1 MTDYLKKKKKCQA
14 NKRSEE
20 RNDGNRWGN
29 KQSESKRKEWLYR
42 HGRWIPYKPKA
53 IFFRSL
59 FSFSPCSCVWSSRT
73 IVFSTCESLLS
84 GSHPFCWWKRRV
96 GYKQDAM
103 GLVIT
108 LVFDFQR
115 WRWLFYCRLLP
126 SIFSCVHKRGTPTSV
141 FRCIELLS
149 CQHPRVLTWIFMIG
163 WQVGETKERQKAM
176 GIKLDRQR
184 NRKEPSVGWRHG
196 LMANRSE
203 VGNKEQT
210 PFFFCLLETRAM
222 TLIEG
227 RSEEW
232 RKSW

>member
-1 MTDYLKKKKKCQA
+1 MA
-14 NKRSEE
+14 
-20 RNDGNRWGN
+20 
-29 KQSESKRKEWLYR
+29 
-42 HGRWIPYKPKA
+42 IYKPKA

-163 WQVGETKERQKAM
+163 WQVGETRERQKAM